1 MRMIDADE
9 LKEHVWRESL
19 DTREKISDLIDRQP
33 TLESTDGLKKLHE
46 AVLILVL
53 LFLIVL
59 FCVVVANPVQAKEK
73 QPELIKVETTGYYD
87 YLYHWGIG
95 YDGRKL
101 VENLTVAGKK
111 EWLGMSCALYDM
123 DFRLI
128 GIYEFRDIGYGK
140 SLGYGKSQ
148 VIKGKSL
155 GDIEAGKTI
164 DIYFKN
170 KSDALAWGRQ
180 TCYMQLI
187 KAVG

>member
-1 MRMIDADE
+1 MSEDDKRLSNIYE
-9 LKEHVWRESL
+9 
-19 DTREKISDLIDRQP
+19 T
-33 TLESTDGLKKLHE
+33 
-46 AVLILVL
+46 VLIIAL
-53 LFLIVL
+53 LILIIM
-59 FCVVVANPVQAKEK
+59 FCVVVANPVQAQEK

-95 YDGRKL
+95 FDGRKL
-101 VENLTVAGKK
+101 VEDLTVAGKK
-111 EWLGMSCALYDM
+111 EWLGMSCALYNM

-140 SLGYGKSQ
+140 PLGYGKSQ

-170 KSDALAWGRQ
+170 KADALAWGRQ

>member
-1 MRMIDADE
+1 MMF
-9 LKEHVWRESL
+9 
-19 DTREKISDLIDRQP
+19 
-33 TLESTDGLKKLHE
+33 
-46 AVLILVL
+46 
-53 LFLIVL
+53 LFIVVG
-59 FCVVVANPVQAKEK
+59 CVMLASKPVQAQEK

-87 YLYHWGIG
+87 YLYHWGIS
-95 YDGRKL
+95 YNGRKL
-101 VENLTVAGKK
+101 VEDLTVAGPK
-111 EWLGMSCALYDM
+111 EWLGMSCALYDLNYH
-123 DFRLI
+123 LI

-148 VIKGKSL
+148 IRKGSSL